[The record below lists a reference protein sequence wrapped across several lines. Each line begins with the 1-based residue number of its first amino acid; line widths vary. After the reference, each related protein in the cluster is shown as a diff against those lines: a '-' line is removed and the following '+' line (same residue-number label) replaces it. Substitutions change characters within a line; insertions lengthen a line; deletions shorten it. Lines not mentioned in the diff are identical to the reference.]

1 VLTKWTQLVKLSL
14 ESLQSC
20 PWPNSALKTQ
30 ATHKHSKMVLAER
43 QETRCRCI
51 SKHPTDSSQM
61 TRRPS
66 KSSKS
71 KFRGISRKWLTFYD
85 TSELNCLEIF
95 VHWLKFSF
103 WQLREKFKHFIANRN
118 VARFARIFKPTNPNL
133 KVSNERTVFDRRK
146 ALRIMAILSHL
157 SVNR

>member
-1 VLTKWTQLVKLSL
+1 VSCEAQTTAKRFVFISL
-14 ESLQSC
+14 
-20 PWPNSALKTQ
+20 
-30 ATHKHSKMVLAER
+30 
-43 QETRCRCI
+43 I
-51 SKHPTDSSQM
+51 SKVGKVDHKTSMQRKAVMPVISLAKVLHSASLDQRIMPNASQM

-118 VARFARIFKPTNPNL
+118 VARFARIFKP
-133 KVSNERTVFDRRK
+133 KFE
-146 ALRIMAILSHL
+146 
-157 SVNR
+157 